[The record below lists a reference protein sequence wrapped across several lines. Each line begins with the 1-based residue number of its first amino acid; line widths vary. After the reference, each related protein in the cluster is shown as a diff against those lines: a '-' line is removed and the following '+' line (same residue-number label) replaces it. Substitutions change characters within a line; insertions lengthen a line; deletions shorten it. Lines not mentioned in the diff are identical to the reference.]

1 MCLVYKKYLN
11 IYIIII
17 IIIYIM
23 QAGQESSAPSP
34 TSPVLV
40 ASGHQDQRRRP
51 GPKQFHTYPRPDPFR
66 SIFQFHPAGQ
76 RETFH
81 GFLDLVAEQLLQ
93 SVVTFPHICTSIFH
107 CFDAECEAV
116 LERVEV
122 EP

>member
-11 IYIIII
+11 IYNYSIMY
-17 IIIYIM
+17 IYIM
-23 QAGQESSAPSP
+23 RADQESSAPSP

-51 GPKQFHTYPRPDPFR
+51 GPKR

-76 RETFH
+76 RERFH

-93 SVVTFPHICTSIFH
+93 SVVTFPHICTRIFH